1 MNLKFF
7 RIHYIIIIQYNIIMD
22 NSSQEY
28 ANALQSALEDHAADV
43 EAINTVNTRIDEQ
56 KSELQEGLLPTS
68 EVFLKEYLGKSV
80 SNIAERFGGQTA
92 KNAVEDFNEGGISK
106 VAEGL
111 KTTAR
116 NAVNKALNTA
126 KNQTKPLTDEEDV
139 EPIEEEDIQPVES
152 PSVASNIQETN
163 IDNISQEDALQMIR
177 SQEQIRPT
185 AEDLPEGSG
194 AIQEEGDTLEQP
206 DMSGEV
212 EQMTEGDPEADIG
225 ADVGETVGEEGAD
238 IGAEIGTEAAVE
250 GAGLAL
256 DATPLAPI
264 GVLLAVGGLLAGIFG
279 GGSHESAPQITYSPS
294 VQMGA

>member
-1 MNLKFF
+1 
-7 RIHYIIIIQYNIIMD
+7 MD

-43 EAINTVNTRIDEQ
+43 EAINTVNSRIDEQ

-68 EVFLKEYLGKSV
+68 EVFLKEYLGKSI

-92 KNAVEDFNEGGISK
+92 KNAVQDFNEGGISK
-106 VAEGL
+106 VADGL

-139 EPIEEEDIQPVES
+139 EPIEEADVEPIEEADVEPVET

-177 SQEQIRPT
+177 SQEQVRPT

-194 AIQEEGDTLEQP
+194 AIQQEGDTLEPGTVEP

-225 ADVGETVGEEGAD
+225 ADIGEEGAD
-238 IGAEIGTEAAVE
+238 IGAEIGTEAGIE
-250 GAGLAL
+250 GAAVGL
-256 DATPLAPI
+256 DATGIGAPI
-264 GVLLAVGGLLAGIFG
+264 GVLLAVGGILAGIFG

>member
-1 MNLKFF
+1 
-7 RIHYIIIIQYNIIMD
+7 MD

-43 EAINTVNTRIDEQ
+43 EAINTVNSRIDEQ

-68 EVFLKEYLGKSV
+68 EVFLKEYLGKSI

-106 VAEGL
+106 VADGL
-111 KTTAR
+111 KTSAR

-126 KNQTKPLTDEEDV
+126 KNQTKPLTDEADV
-139 EPIEEEDIQPVES
+139 EPVEEADVEPVES

-177 SQEQIRPT
+177 SQEQTRPT
-185 AEDLPEGSG
+185 AEDLPEGAGS
-194 AIQEEGDTLEQP
+194 IQQPEDSIDAGQVEP
-206 DMSGEV
+206 DMSGDV

-225 ADVGETVGEEGAD
+225 ADIGEEGAD
-238 IGAEIGTEAAVE
+238 IGAEIGTEAGIE
-250 GAGLAL
+250 GAAVGL
-256 DATPLAPI
+256 DATGIGAPI
-264 GVLLAVGGLLAGIFG
+264 GVLLAVGGILASIFG

>member
-1 MNLKFF
+1 
-7 RIHYIIIIQYNIIMD
+7 MD

-43 EAINTVNTRIDEQ
+43 EAINTINSRIDEQ

-68 EVFLKEYLGKSV
+68 EVFLKEYLGKSI

-139 EPIEEEDIQPVES
+139 EPIEEEDIEPVES

-177 SQEQIRPT
+177 SQEQVRPT
-185 AEDLPEGSG
+185 PQDLPEGSG
-194 AIQEEGDTLEQP
+194 AIQQEGDTLEP

-212 EQMTEGDPEADIG
+212 EQMTEGDAEADIG
-225 ADVGETVGEEGAD
+225 ADIGEQGAD
-238 IGAEIGTEAAVE
+238 LGAEIGTEGAIE

-256 DATPLAPI
+256 DTTGIGAPI
-264 GVLLAVGGLLAGIFG
+264 GVLLAVGGILAGIFG

>member
-1 MNLKFF
+1 
-7 RIHYIIIIQYNIIMD
+7 MD

-43 EAINTVNTRIDEQ
+43 EAINTINSRIDEQ

-68 EVFLKEYLGKSV
+68 EVFLKEYLGKSI

-139 EPIEEEDIQPVES
+139 EPIEEEDIEPVES

-177 SQEQIRPT
+177 SQEQVRPT
-185 AEDLPEGSG
+185 PDDLPEGSG
-194 AIQEEGDTLEQP
+194 AIQQEGDTLEP

-225 ADVGETVGEEGAD
+225 ADIGEEGAD
-238 IGAEIGTEAAVE
+238 IGAEVGAEAGIE
-250 GAGLAL
+250 GAAIGL
-256 DATPLAPI
+256 DATGIGAPI
-264 GVLLAVGGLLAGIFG
+264 GVLLAVGGILAGIFG

>member
-1 MNLKFF
+1 
-7 RIHYIIIIQYNIIMD
+7 MD

-28 ANALQSALEDHAADV
+28 ANALQSALEDHASDV

-56 KSELQEGLLPTS
+56 KSQLQEGLLPTS
-68 EVFLKEYLGKSV
+68 EVFLKEYLGKSI

-111 KTTAR
+111 KTSAR

-139 EPIEEEDIQPVES
+139 EPVEEADVEPVES

-177 SQEQIRPT
+177 SQEQSRPT
-185 AEDLPEGSG
+185 PEDLPEGAGS
-194 AIQEEGDTLEQP
+194 IQQQEDTIDAGSVEP
-206 DMSGEV
+206 DMSGDV
-212 EQMTEGDPEADIG
+212 EQMTEGDPEAIG
-225 ADVGETVGEEGAD
+225 ANIGEEGAD
-238 IGAEIGTEAAVE
+238 IGAEIGTEAAIE
-250 GAGLAL
+250 GTAVGL
-256 DATPLAPI
+256 DATGIGAPI
-264 GVLLAVGGLLAGIFG
+264 GVLLAVGGILAGIFG